1 MSRQKVPSMSHH
13 PHFPVKTVA
22 GLLLLSAALAGCQ
35 SGRAPAPVGPS
46 RTALSTMERV
56 AINAN
61 TCWFKS
67 ADPAFANY
75 RLAPELNSFSGRP
88 RFLVVPK
95 HSPESRPVLVV
106 EAQGNPAK
114 LDAFGPMMN
123 ESSRARISHDVTRWA
138 NGAKGC

>member
-1 MSRQKVPSMSHH
+1 MSHRLH
-13 PHFPVKTVA
+13 SSTPALA
-22 GLLLLSAALAGCQ
+22 GLLLLSVALAGCQ
-35 SGRAPAPVGPS
+35 SGRAPVATGPN

-67 ADPAFANY
+67 ADPAFAAY

-88 RFLVVPK
+88 RFLVVPRN
-95 HSPESRPVLVV
+95 SPESRPVLVV
-106 EAQGNPAK
+106 EAQGNPAR
-114 LDAFGPMMN
+114 LNAFGPMMG
-123 ESSRARISHDVTRWA
+123 ESTSARISHDVTRWA

>member
-1 MSRQKVPSMSHH
+1 MSKPAHSL
-13 PHFPVKTVA
+13 VKAAA
-22 GLLLLSAALAGCQ
+22 GLVLLSVALAGCQ
-35 SGRAPAPVGPS
+35 SSRPPVVTGPS

-67 ADPAFANY
+67 GDPAFAPY
-75 RLAPELNSFSGRP
+75 RLSPELNSFSGRP
-88 RFLVVPK
+88 RFLVVPRN
-95 HSPESRPVLVV
+95 SPESRPVLVV
-106 EAQGNPAK
+106 QAEGNPAK
-114 LDAFGPMMN
+114 LDAFGPMMT

>member
-1 MSRQKVPSMSHH
+1 MSHR
-13 PHFPVKTVA
+13 PHSPAPALA
-22 GLLLLSAALAGCQ
+22 GLLLLSVSLAGCQ
-35 SGRAPAPVGPS
+35 SSRPPAVTGPN

-67 ADPAFANY
+67 ADPAFAPY

-88 RFLVVPK
+88 RFLVVPRN
-95 HSPESRPVLVV
+95 SPESRPVLVV

-114 LDAFGPMMN
+114 LDAFGPMMS